1 MPGFSNPNMASATKL
16 NAQASD
22 MFAEGTVARDRNEYV
37 RDTVLLASVLFCV
50 ALAQRFTVRGIRIGA
65 NALALVLLL
74 YTLFTL
80 VDLPR
85 V

>member
-1 MPGFSNPNMASATKL
+1 M
-16 NAQASD
+16 
-22 MFAEGTVARDRNEYV
+22 
-37 RDTVLLASVLFCV
+37 RDTVLLATVLFCV
-50 ALAQRFTVRGIRIGA
+50 ALEQRFTVRGIRIGA